1 MNIATSEEQSKHLL
15 EIGVD
20 PSTADM
26 YWHQCGDLSQ
36 KTLDVKYEKL
46 CEDEIPAW
54 SLTALLALAKSFDRE
69 PRLLWYE
76 DKLSGKNQSG
86 WFFELFNC
94 GSGTKE
100 SPIDAVYTCICM
112 HYEKEG

>member
-26 YWHQCGDLSQ
+26 YWYQWGDLPQ
-36 KTLDVKYEKL
+36 KTLAVKYEKL
-46 CEDEIPAW
+46 IKGEVPAW
-54 SLTALLALAKSFDRE
+54 SLSALLALAKSFDHY
-69 PRLLWYE
+69 PQLQWYE

-86 WFFELFNC
+86 WFFETMYC

-100 SPIDAVYTCICM
+100 SPLDAVYTCICM